1 MDEHETEVKTWLE
14 DAAEPNSLEGL
25 MQNEEVKA
33 LLEDNNLQDLLQKN
47 NLEGLLQSDTLQE
60 ALRDPELLKMLQ
72 SGDVS
77 GLLQNGA
84 GGLLPADFSLE
95 GLIAGF
101 FFSLVGLAYLRYGK
115 KNQKWPVFFCGLALL
130 IYPYFIYKVT
140 LIVVL
145 GLGLSLAPFVP
156 TLLRWLNE
164 AKS

>member
-1 MDEHETEVKTWLE
+1 MDEHEAQRHAWNE
-14 DAAEPNSLEGL
+14 DAAQPDSLEGL

-33 LLEDNNLQDLLQKN
+33 LLEDNNLQELLKDQ
-47 NLEGLLQSDTLQE
+47 NLEGVLQNKNIQE
-60 ALRDPELLKMLQ
+60 ALQNPELIKAIQ